1 MHMNENFNFVK
12 ITKAVN
18 GTLNIFDLGDDVINV
33 SLNDSFSTILDENKY
48 LYKQKSNNVYSTY
61 LGSIVK
67 INKVNDKYQVEILDE
82 NNKLIIISDLQEV
95 KVKMYQI
102 VKINDLIGVAS
113 EINNNLNSEY
123 KYYYLPESMKSR
135 SSGEVINPTSISVDG
150 NFGFWIS
157 RRYVLYLQAFRR
169 NILHHRRRYL

>member
-1 MHMNENFNFVK
+1 MKKNLINKFVYKLFFLTFILLLTVVLDRISIINLEYIKMHMSENFNFVK
-12 ITKAVN
+12 ITKTVN

-67 INKVNDKYQVEILDE
+67 INKINDKYQVEILDE

-123 KYYYLPESMKSR
+123 KYYYLLTIDE
-135 SSGEVINPTSISVDG
+135 N
-150 NFGFWIS
+150 
-157 RRYVLYLQAFRR
+157 
-169 NILHHRRRYL
+169 